1 MGLPSLPPM
10 SCPPTPATPMPTL
23 ATPTPTTARG
33 RLRPSP
39 RPTLPWC
46 TALVLSVTPTLLVP
60 TLSPMPELPTP
71 SPTLPSA
78 SPTPPTLASAPT
90 LMEPLCLAAGRGRLM
105 PTPPWF
111 TPVSVPCPTPTE
123 SSPMPASTAPTPST
137 PSPTLPPDSPTP
149 PTSAS
154 APTTSV
160 PSSLA
165 NCLTQSAHQ

>member
-1 MGLPSLPPM
+1 MG
-10 SCPPTPATPMPTL
+10 
-23 ATPTPTTARG
+23 PTPTTARG

-39 RPTLPWC
+39 RLTPPWC
-46 TALVLSVTPTLLVP
+46 TAPVLSATPTLSEP
-60 TLSPMPELPTP
+60 TPSPTPELPTP
-71 SPTLPSA
+71 LPTLPSA

-90 LMEPLCLAAGRGRLM
+90 TSEPLCRAAGGGRL
-105 PTPPWF
+105 TPPWS

-123 SSPMPASTAPTPST
+123 SSLTPAFTAPTPST

-154 APTTSV
+154 APTTSE

-165 NCLTQSAHQ
+165 DFLTLSAHQ